1 MTPAAQSHQT
11 SPQVVMTQSGVTVT
25 VHTRQHSAGRRPA
38 PAESMRPAVS
48 AAAAGNRCFLP
59 KPEHH

>member
-25 VHTRQHSAGRRPA
+25 VHTRQHSAGSRPA

-48 AAAAGNRCFLP
+48 ARHRRESLFP
-59 KPEHH
+59 PEA